1 MRFFVLITALAGAG
15 WFYNFSAN
23 SQQTAAIRWERAEAS
38 AASKSGSFAAGNW
51 AAYDGEPNGDH
62 FSALGQINR
71 GNVGKLKIAW
81 SFDTNEVGGL
91 ETNPLILDGILY
103 GLTPAR
109 EVFALDGATGKLLWK
124 FDSGVPG
131 RGHDRGLAYWAD
143 GQDRRILAGIGSF
156 LYALD
161 ARDGKPVPS
170 FGDNGRVDLRKGL
183 GRDYLKQSVNMDSPG
198 IVYHDLII
206 VGDSEPEDY
215 PAPPGDIRA
224 YNIRTGN
231 LQWIFHTI
239 PHPGE
244 FGYDTWPKDA
254 WKYAGAANNWAG
266 MALDAGR
273 GIVYVPTGSAVP
285 DFYGR
290 DRVGNDLFADT
301 LLALNA
307 ETGKRI
313 WHFQGVHHDIWDR
326 DFPSPPALLTVTRNG
341 RGVDA
346 VAQTTKSGFIFL
358 FDRAT
363 GKPLFPIVEKSYPA
377 STVPGE
383 VASPTQPVPTA
394 PPPFARQ
401 PFTRDMVTNRTPEAH
416 EWALKQFDRFI
427 SAGQFVPLSVDKIT
441 IMLPGTGGG
450 GEWGGPAID
459 PATGVLY
466 VNSNEIPRLF
476 ALAAPPAPGSEGE
489 RIYQDRCSSCHGLNR
504 AGSPPAIPSLNGI
517 TAKLSDGEIAQTIQH
532 GYGRMPP
539 FPDIDDQ
546 QAKAVIAY
554 LKVPGRV
561 HKPSA
566 RSEQAASGAI
576 QKDEG
581 NEPAYPQ
588 DPFKTVGSLY
598 FLDPDGYPAVTPPW
612 GTLNA
617 IDMNTGKHLWK
628 IPLGEYPELA
638 AKGMHDTGSSNYG
651 GPIVTAGGV
660 LFIAATVFDHKF
672 RAFDDRTGKL
682 LWEST
687 LPYSGNATPATYL
700 AKGKQYVVIAAGGS
714 NYGGGATGGT
724 YVAYTLP

>member
-1 MRFFVLITALAGAG
+1 MALVTGAG
-15 WFYNFSAN
+15 WFCGSYAK
-23 SQQTAAIRWERAEAS
+23 SQVKAAARSQGAEAS
-38 AASKSGSFAAGNW
+38 AASKSSSAAAGDW

-62 FSALGQINR
+62 YSALRQINR
-71 GNVGKLKIAW
+71 SNVAKLKMAW
-81 SFDTNEVGGL
+81 SFDTNDAGGL

-103 GLTPAR
+103 GLTPTR
-109 EVFALDGATGKLLWK
+109 KVFALDGATGKLLWS
-124 FDSGVPG
+124 FDSNVPG
-131 RGHDRGLAYWAD
+131 RGHDRGLAYWAN
-143 GQDRRILAGIGSF
+143 GQDCRILVGIGSF

-161 ARDGKPVPS
+161 AGDGKPIPS
-170 FGDNGRVDLRKGL
+170 FGEGGRVDLRKDL

-254 WKYAGAANNWAG
+254 WKFAGAANNWAG
-266 MALDAGR
+266 MALDAER

-307 ETGKRI
+307 ETGQRI

-341 RGVDA
+341 KQVDA
-346 VAQTTKSGFIFL
+346 VAQTTKAGFIFL

-363 GKPLFPIVEKSYPA
+363 GEPLFPIVEKSYPA

-383 VASPTQPVPTA
+383 VASPTQPAPTA
-394 PPPFARQ
+394 PLPFARQ
-401 PFTRDMVTNRTPEAH
+401 LFTRDMVTNRTPEAH

-427 SAGQFVPLSVDKIT
+427 SAGQFVPLSVNTIT

-459 PATGVLY
+459 PATAVLY

-476 ALAAPPAPGSEGE
+476 ALATPPPPGSEGE

-517 TAKLSDGEIAQTIQH
+517 TAKLSDGEIAQTVQH

-546 QAKAVIAY
+546 QANAVIAY
-554 LKVPGRV
+554 LKVPGRDRRQ
-561 HKPSA
+561 SA
-566 RSEQAASGAI
+566 RSEQVAPGAAEANE
-576 QKDEG
+576 K

-617 IDMNTGKHLWK
+617 INMNTGKYLWK

-638 AKGMHDTGSSNYG
+638 AKGMQDTGTANYG

-672 RAFDDRTGKL
+672 RAFDEGTGKL
-682 LWEST
+682 LWEAT

-724 YVAYTLP
+724 YTAYTLP